1 MKTHGFDR
9 EREYA
14 PPSGGLLSIMIYF
27 GLSNSFRYFE
37 KIPAIIIMEFKTSRI
52 GISFPHAKST
62 TPPHYG
68 KCGAHLNLKHYTAF
82 IGLSDFF

>member
-52 GISFPHAKST
+52 DISFPYTKKHH
-62 TPPHYG
+62 TPITG
-68 KCGAHLNLKHYTAF
+68 NVVL
-82 IGLSDFF
+82 I